1 VTGDRIALVIVGL
14 AAAVLV
20 VNLILALAAPEPAPE
35 PIQPNEIYYP
45 EGHP

>member
-1 VTGDRIALVIVGL
+1 MTGDRIALAIVGL

-20 VNLILALAAPEPAPE
+20 VNLILALTAPEPA